1 MENKRGLISFG
12 SLVALIGF
20 ILSGPVGFLFVQFIR
35 PQPAW
40 TSAATFVA
48 NYNSV
53 QDIPYYF
60 GFMLVGGML
69 ILAAAHYLNAGKE
82 KEFDKLHLLLS
93 LIWTTIFSALIF
105 FNYIC
110 QTTFIPHLAKNYK
123 AEYNTAIATF
133 SMANPYSL
141 SWSIEMWGYA
151 ILGVATWLMSSF
163 YREKNRVI
171 YIFLIANGLVS
182 LLSAVLFIVDVHWLL
197 TTAGM
202 VGYFFWNLLMIVLL
216 ILIYK
221 YSRNLRNENQ

>member
-1 MENKRGLISFG
+1 
-12 SLVALIGF
+12 
-20 ILSGPVGFLFVQFIR
+20 
-35 PQPAW
+35 
-40 TSAATFVA
+40 
-48 NYNSV
+48 
-53 QDIPYYF
+53 
-60 GFMLVGGML
+60 
-69 ILAAAHYLNAGKE
+69 
-82 KEFDKLHLLLS
+82 
-93 LIWTTIFSALIF
+93 
-105 FNYIC
+105 
-110 QTTFIPHLAKNYK
+110 
-123 AEYNTAIATF
+123 
-133 SMANPYSL
+133 MANPYSL